1 MNRRHAIKSLA
12 TSLGTFITMPA
23 WASSWNLQSVRLET
37 PFLSTAQEDLLTD
50 IVSTIIPEGEKPGA
64 KSLGV
69 PSFVQ
74 KMIADCFEKPAQD
87 DFKTGLD
94 NIEKMAQQTHNQAF
108 SALTTLQKLDI
119 LRGVSI
125 SEVAKQKEF
134 FTLLKNLTVQGYTS
148 SEYVLVNYY
157 KYDMAPGHFYGCVPV

>member
-1 MNRRHAIKSLA
+1 M
-12 TSLGTFITMPA
+12 
-23 WASSWNLQSVRLET
+23 
-37 PFLSTAQEDLLTD
+37 
-50 IVSTIIPEGEKPGA
+50 
-64 KSLGV
+64 GV

-94 NIEKMAQQTHNQAF
+94 NIEKMAQQTQNQAF